1 MDSLREKHTSK
12 VSLPMRLLQC
22 AILIM
27 FKDKFKISSLC
38 YEFLVE
44 ILNGDTYNSV
54 NPSSH

>member
-1 MDSLREKHTSK
+1 
-12 VSLPMRLLQC
+12 MRLLQY

-27 FKDKFKISSLC
+27 FKDKFKVSSLC
-38 YEFLVE
+38 YEFPVE